1 MKASPF
7 SIHYKADQFCLEIKL
22 MRPVQNFLQQENRH
36 YESKFLKHFGL
47 HFFKENPYATVA
59 DLLNEL
65 SITNKGEGK

>member
-1 MKASPF
+1 
-7 SIHYKADQFCLEIKL
+7 